1 MIRKLSPAKVN
12 LYLRVLRKRQDGYH
26 DIASLMQRISLCDEM
41 FFKPAQRG
49 ISVRC
54 PGSSL
59 PENKE
64 NIVFRAA
71 ETFFARAD
79 HISEGIDIT
88 INKMIPIAAGLGGGS
103 SNAATT
109 LMTLNEIFN
118 CHYTTDDLMKIG
130 VTLGADVPFFIFAKT
145 AWAFGIGDRLQIA
158 ENIPPLTLLLV
169 NPRFELS
176 TKLIYKNLNLRL
188 TNKKIRYSIPR
199 FLTVHDLAKGL
210 INDLETVSI
219 RMHPV
224 LADIKDHLMK
234 CGALGALMSGSG
246 PTVFGLFEKDEQ
258 AIAAEKAL
266 AGMNGWSLFRAAS
279 I

>member
-1 MIRKLSPAKVN
+1 MIRKLSPAKIN

-41 FFKPAQRG
+41 IFRPAAGG
-49 ISVRC
+49 IRVRC

-59 PENKE
+59 PENEE

-71 ETFFARAD
+71 EAFFRRD
-79 HISEGIDIT
+79 SHLDGGIDIVV
-88 INKMIPIAAGLGGGS
+88 NKKIPVAAGLGGGS

-109 LMTLNEIFN
+109 LMTLNEIFE

-145 AWAFGIGDRLQIA
+145 AWAFGIGEHLQIA
-158 ENIPPLTLLLV
+158 ESIPPFSLLLV

-176 TKLIYKNLNLRL
+176 TKLIYQNLNLRL
-188 TNKKIRYSIPR
+188 TNKRIRYSIPR
-199 FLTVHDLAKGL
+199 FLTVHDVAKGL
-210 INDLETVSI
+210 FNDLETVSI

-224 LADIKDHLMK
+224 LADIKNSLMA

-246 PTVFGLFEKDEQ
+246 PTVFGIFEKEEQ

>member
-41 FFKPAQRG
+41 FFKQAQRG

-59 PENKE
+59 PENEE

-71 ETFFARAD
+71 EAFFAQAD

-88 INKMIPIAAGLGGGS
+88 IKKNIPVAAGLGGGS

-109 LMTLNEIFN
+109 LMTLNEIFE

-145 AWAFGIGDRLQIA
+145 AWAFGVGERLRIA
-158 ENIPPLTLLLV
+158 ETIPPLTLLLV

-176 TKLIYKNLNLRL
+176 TKLIYQNLNLRL
-188 TNKKIRYSIPR
+188 TNERIRYSIPR

-210 INDLETVSI
+210 FNDLETVSI
-219 RMHPV
+219 RMHPM
-224 LADIKDHLMK
+224 LADIKSNLMK

-258 AIAAEKAL
+258 AAAAEKAL

>member
-41 FFKPAQRG
+41 FFKTAQRG

-71 ETFFARAD
+71 ETFLARAD

-224 LADIKDHLMK
+224 LADIKNHLMK
-234 CGALGALMSGSG
+234 CGALGGSY
-246 PTVFGLFEKDEQ
+246 VRQ
-258 AIAAEKAL
+258 
-266 AGMNGWSLFRAAS
+266 RAHRLRS
-279 I
+279 F